1 MKYRSLTG
9 EELAGLEKEFIN
21 FLIVNGIDAQE
32 WEKIKIHESG
42 QGERMIDIFSDMIF
56 EGICLKVK
64 YLEHF
69 DKQGLKLF
77 RCDDHLIR
85 LTGIITDTAFD
96 SVHEM
101 MVHIAK
107 SPAKFRIFHTS
118 KGYLPDRNMEIFR
131 MISAGAVITD
141 GTYYEHFQNQ

>member
-1 MKYRSLTG
+1 MKYRRLTA
-9 EELAGLEKEFIN
+9 EELSGLEKEFIN

-32 WEKIKIHESG
+32 WEKIKIHDLG
-42 QGERMIDIFSDMIF
+42 QGEKMIEIFSDMIF

-77 RCDDHLIR
+77 RCDDDLIR
-85 LTGIITDTAFD
+85 LTGIISDTAFN
-96 SVHEM
+96 SVQEM
-101 MVHIAK
+101 MAHIAK
-107 SPAKFRIFHTS
+107 SPDEFRIFHTA
-118 KGYLPDRNMEIFR
+118 KGYVPDKNMEIFR
-131 MISAGAVITD
+131 MISSGAVITD